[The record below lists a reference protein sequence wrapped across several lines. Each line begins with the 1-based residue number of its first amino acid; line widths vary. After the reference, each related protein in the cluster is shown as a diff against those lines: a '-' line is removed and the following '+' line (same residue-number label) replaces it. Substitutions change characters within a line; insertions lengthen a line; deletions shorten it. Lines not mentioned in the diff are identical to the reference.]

1 LLSNGRPL
9 DMTAAAT
16 ERSRMAGALF
26 DVTDRE
32 VSGKMAEQNPNGL
45 VIHISSLNDRSTE
58 VVMQDR
64 ISIGASE
71 DCDVKIRMA
80 EGAGTNGPVL
90 ELARMNGV
98 YRITSLDSNV
108 EVKLNSRPV
117 KSNKAIN
124 DGDEIW
130 IGPSGP
136 SIHFFPI
143 AASAALVPGRRGGA
157 HVAPFIEQAAMEA
170 SATSRRD
177 DAKIF
182 LREFTRELVREI
194 NPSTKII
201 TFAILILAVLGA
213 LYIGFAQFNEARR
226 NRRVIAD
233 QQAQLVVQQQQLQ
246 RANDQLGKVID
257 NTQRIQNTI
266 AMGEMLRA
274 DYGGGVCL
282 ISGSYMYVEQGTGRP
297 LRYPDTQ
304 STDSGG
310 TIQSGTEAP
319 TLTPE
324 GQGAIAEFEFVGT
337 GFHVGD
343 GFVLT
348 NRHVAQPWLADER
361 AQSLSSSVRG
371 KPRLKK
377 LMAFFPN
384 NSQPIALKYKQAAQ
398 HEDVAVCMIDAK
410 DLPPKLPVLP
420 LESDPGAVAVGKL
433 VVTMGYPS
441 GPDRLLALL
450 DENEARWI
458 QQRYGSV
465 ESQLGYLA
473 EKKLIQPLTTQGN
486 ITDLKT
492 GRIVYDARTGEG
504 GSGGPLFGPSAR
516 VIGVAFAIFTENTA
530 SNFAVPVRYAISLLE
545 KNSWT
550 PPPNLETEQK
560 ETATA
565 SQTNSR

>member
-1 LLSNGRPL
+1 
-9 DMTAAAT
+9 
-16 ERSRMAGALF
+16 
-26 DVTDRE
+26 
-32 VSGKMAEQNPNGL
+32 MAEQKSNGL

-58 VVMQDR
+58 VVMLDR
-64 ISIGASE
+64 ISIGAGE

-80 EGAGTNGPVL
+80 QSVTTNGPVL
-90 ELARMNGV
+90 ELARLDGV
-98 YRITSLDSNV
+98 YRIASLDPSV
-108 EVKLNSRPV
+108 EIKLNSRPV

-130 IGPSGP
+130 IGPAGP

-143 AASAALVPGRRGGA
+143 ASTTALVPGRRGSA

-201 TFAILILAVLGA
+201 TFAIIIAAVLGVF
-213 LYIGFAQFNEARR
+213 YIGFLQFNETRR
-226 NRRVIAD
+226 SRRTIAD
-233 QQAQLVVQQQQLQ
+233 QQAQLALQQQQLQ
-246 RANDQLGKVID
+246 KANDQLGKVVES
-257 NTQRIQNTI
+257 TQRIQNTI

-274 DYGGGVCL
+274 NYGGGVCL
-282 ISGSYMYVEQGTGRP
+282 IAGSYGFVEVGTGRP
-297 LRYPDTQ
+297 LRYPETQ
-304 STDSGG
+304 TSDSGS
-310 TIQSGTEAP
+310 TIQNGNETP

-324 GQGAIAEFEFVGT
+324 GKGAIAEYEFVGT

-348 NRHVAQPWLADER
+348 NRHVAQPWLTDDR
-361 AQSLSSSVRG
+361 AQSLNASVRG
-371 KPRLKK
+371 QPRLRK

-384 NSQPIALKYKQAAQ
+384 SPQPIVLKYKQAAR
-398 HEDVAVCMIDAK
+398 EDLAVCTIDSK

-450 DENEARWI
+450 DESEARSI
-458 QQRYGSV
+458 QQRYGSL
-465 ESQLGYLA
+465 EAQLTYLA
-473 EKKLIQPLTTQGN
+473 GKNLVQPLTTQGN
-486 ITDLKT
+486 ITDLKP
-492 GRIVYDARTGEG
+492 RRVVYDARTGEG

-516 VIGVAFAIFTENTA
+516 VIGVSFAIFTENTA
-530 SNFAVPVRYAISLLE
+530 SNFAVPVRYAIAMLE
-545 KNSWT
+545 KSGWSAPAT
-550 PPPNLETEQK
+550 PDAEQK
-560 ETATA
+560 ETAAA
-565 SQTNSR
+565 SQTNPR

>member
-1 LLSNGRPL
+1 ML
-9 DMTAAAT
+9 
-16 ERSRMAGALF
+16 
-26 DVTDRE
+26 
-32 VSGKMAEQNPNGL
+32 
-45 VIHISSLNDRSTE
+45 
-58 VVMQDR
+58 DR
-64 ISIGASE
+64 IRIGASE
-71 DCDVKIRMA
+71 DCDVKIRMPEA
-80 EGAGTNGPVL
+80 AGANANGPVI
-90 ELARMNGV
+90 ELARLNGV
-98 YRITSLDSNV
+98 YRIASLDPNV
-108 EVKLNSRPV
+108 EVKLNGRPV
-117 KSNKAIN
+117 KSNKGIN

-143 AASAALVPGRRGGA
+143 AASAALVPGRRDGA

-170 SATSRRD
+170 SATARRD

-226 NRRVIAD
+226 NRRVIAE
-233 QQAQLVVQQQQLQ
+233 QQTQMVAQQQQLQ
-246 RANDQLGKVID
+246 RANDQLGKVVES
-257 NTQRIQNTI
+257 TQRIQNTI

-274 DYGGGVCL
+274 NYGGGVCL
-282 ISGSYMYVEQGTGRP
+282 ISGSYTYVEQGTGRP
-297 LRYPDTQ
+297 LRYPETQTSDT
-304 STDSGG
+304 GG
-310 TIQSGTEAP
+310 TIQNGSEAP
-319 TLTPE
+319 VLTPE

-377 LMAFFPN
+377 LIAFFPN
-384 NSQPIALKYKQAAQ
+384 NPQPIALKYKQAAQ
-398 HEDVAVCMIDAK
+398 HEDVAVCTIDAK
-410 DLPPKLPVLP
+410 DLPPKLSVLP

-473 EKKLIQPLTTQGN
+473 EKKFIQPLTTQGN
-486 ITDLKT
+486 ITDLKAA
-492 GRIVYDARTGEG
+492 RIVYDARTGEG

-530 SNFAVPVRYAISLLE
+530 SNFAVPVRFAITLLG
-545 KNSWT
+545 KSGWT
-550 PPPNLETEQK
+550 APPNPETEQK
-560 ETATA
+560 EAANT